1 MKSLENGVFFMDEG
15 YQDECILVILYYDIF
30 FEFLLRVEFKEI
42 VLQYLRF
49 GQLIFMICS

>member
-1 MKSLENGVFFMDEG
+1 MKSLENGVFFIDEG
-15 YQDECILVILYYDIF
+15 YQGECILVILYYDIF